1 MPDITCVKSIKI
13 PQLMF
18 FWLIKL
24 EVFTTLPLLSLA
36 WVIVTKWYSFFRAY
50 FKTLLHKNIE
60 YWNFKTFTKMISSM
74 SVILN
79 LVKELLMN
87 ISNQY
92 DIFTYIFRMVLDKHA
107 SIHSKKIRGNQV
119 PLMSKELSK
128 AIMNRFKFR
137 NNYTN
142 LSRNKITFAIT

>member
-1 MPDITCVKSIKI
+1 
-13 PQLMF
+13 
-18 FWLIKL
+18 
-24 EVFTTLPLLSLA
+24 
-36 WVIVTKWYSFFRAY
+36 
-50 FKTLLHKNIE
+50 
-60 YWNFKTFTKMISSM
+60 M

>member
-1 MPDITCVKSIKI
+1 
-13 PQLMF
+13 MF